1 MFGTVKIS
9 IQGISTTISMVQSGT
24 YCTSKILTNSMVFL
38 LFLVFLL
45 VFFLVFLIFL
55 VFWSFSFFEF
65 PFCNLFS
72 HVVHSK
78 RVVYTPYSVC
88 PPVQL
93 FLILYTLLHLNCLD
107 FNYYS
112 IFCLIIFWFII
123 FLITFCS

>member
-24 YCTSKILTNSMVFL
+24 YCTSKILTNSMVF
-38 LFLVFLL
+38 FFFWFFFWFFSWSFWFFGLL
-45 VFFLVFLIFL
+45 VFF
-55 VFWSFSFFEF
+55 FFEF